1 MVPCYW
7 PRVSHDAHPRRL
19 RTCWRI
25 APDQLR
31 GCSVVVCGENPFSCT
46 SCSFLLELTHDVQ
59 RGRCRAHISVCERYI
74 RDTDLRTHH
83 LSNFGPQNPTF
94 AEPTCHPTPCTRGR
108 ARVRN
113 EGGKDLARLS
123 CEARAPS
130 LRTRARPRVQ
140 GEGIHVDLVYGNR
153 AGWGVGGS
161 VTKRKVYR
169 YTCGSHGRECMTI
182 V

>member
-1 MVPCYW
+1 MRPMQTRRMRTGSFYGLELQRSSTKGSSMHC
-7 PRVSHDAHPRRL
+7 APRRGTSGESWGTNEHIML
-19 RTCWRI
+19 AARRRRGCHGMLEVLTCWSI

-94 AEPTCHPTPCTRGR
+94 AEPTCHPTSRRSP
-108 ARVRN
+108 
-113 EGGKDLARLS
+113 D
-123 CEARAPS
+123 
-130 LRTRARPRVQ
+130 
-140 GEGIHVDLVYGNR
+140 R
-153 AGWGVGGS
+153 AGPC
-161 VTKRKVYR
+161 VYR
-169 YTCGSHGRECMTI
+169 NDVIRF
-182 V
+182 